1 MPNTKKSP
9 AIRSASSK
17 RATVAKTAIR
27 NNIVLVLQRRLADSR
42 LVRRVNNGV
51 RAFLARRPHRSFRRT
66 YRRDYARSL
75 DMPGYISF
83 THRVNKLLWENKKLF
98 IYVILSY
105 ALITIAITNLS
116 SESLYAQ
123 MRETVNESGTEMFE
137 GFWGEIGKAGLLLI
151 GGVTGSYQE
160 AATDSPANT
169 QTYAVILGLLTW
181 LTTVWLLRVLLA
193 GRKPKV
199 RDGLYNAGSP
209 IVSTAL
215 VASLAILQLLPIALA
230 LFGYN
235 SAVASGLLE
244 GGGEA
249 MVFWSAAALLTILS
263 LYWLTATLIALVVVT
278 LPGMYPMQAIRTAG
292 DLVVGRRLRI
302 LLRILWML
310 IVVALSWIVIV
321 IPMILFDG
329 WLKSVW
335 QAVAWLPIVPITLL
349 IMSSVTIIWIASYIY
364 LLYRRIVEDD
374 AHPA

>member
-1 MPNTKKSP
+1 
-9 AIRSASSK
+9 
-17 RATVAKTAIR
+17 
-27 NNIVLVLQRRLADSR
+27 
-42 LVRRVNNGV
+42 
-51 RAFLARRPHRSFRRT
+51 
-66 YRRDYARSL
+66 
-75 DMPGYISF
+75 MPGYISF